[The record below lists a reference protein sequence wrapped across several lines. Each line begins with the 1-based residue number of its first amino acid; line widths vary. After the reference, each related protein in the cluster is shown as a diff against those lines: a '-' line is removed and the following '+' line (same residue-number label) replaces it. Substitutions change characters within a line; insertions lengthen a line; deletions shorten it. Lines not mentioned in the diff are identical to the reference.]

1 MKQILSEKMRITAG
15 SSKIVRFSERQVSFY
30 MKYTSIV
37 VKTLRKPRFQRFLR
51 WILTRENM
59 HEDRVENIHIM
70 IFPFRKKNGRGLAGR
85 CNSKG
90 EIYIF
95 PKRRDLCRKLKSKLG
110 KEKILCYIRKR
121 AKAALIHELL
131 HLKYSCDEKKV
142 RRLTRE
148 YLEMFDPE
156 FRVKDDDAKIAS
168 KGQTLT

>member
-37 VKTLRKPRFQRFLR
+37 VKTLRKPSFQRFLR

-70 IFPFRKKNGRGLAGR
+70 IFPFQKKNGRGLAGR

-95 PKRRDLCRKLKSKLG
+95 PKRLGLCRKLKSELG

-156 FRVKDDDAKIAS
+156 FRVKDDDAKMR
-168 KGQTLT
+168 QRVRR